1 MGARLSAARR
11 TMRPNRALVLCTL
24 RRRYDGYTV
33 AGALCGFLSELPSPG
48 LVPPVVVDTMA
59 RAIELHAA
67 NGSEPLLNALR
78 EAVSAIGDIE
88 RAHFHALLWL
98 LTQACCV
105 RVPAPEGHQ

>member
-1 MGARLSAARR
+1 
-11 TMRPNRALVLCTL
+11 
-24 RRRYDGYTV
+24 
-33 AGALCGFLSELPSPG
+33 
-48 LVPPVVVDTMA
+48 MA

-67 NGSEPLLNALR
+67 NGTEPLLNALR